1 MSRGVEVDTGT
12 AEVTRDVTLVVG
24 DDPELV
30 DSRTVTVPAGGTK
43 RFELVFETY
52 PVAQDGSFP
61 YASKPGTAQISVP
74 SACTERR
81 HSYPYWLLC

>member
-12 AEVTRDVTLVVG
+12 AEVTRDVDLVVG

-43 RFELVFETY
+43 RFKLVFETY

-61 YASKPGTAQISVP
+61 VRVETWDSTDQRTVRVHGTE
-74 SACTERR
+74 T
-81 HSYPYWLLC
+81 